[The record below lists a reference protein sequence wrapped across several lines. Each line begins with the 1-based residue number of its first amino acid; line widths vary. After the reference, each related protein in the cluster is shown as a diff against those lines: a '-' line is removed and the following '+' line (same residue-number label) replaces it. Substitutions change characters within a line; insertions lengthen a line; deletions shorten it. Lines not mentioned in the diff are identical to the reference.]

1 MIYEDH
7 QNLESAYDKVI
18 LKEAEEISNMNVGQ
32 DSREAYPEKFD
43 NDDEVESAL
52 DMYTNALTEFRSI
65 LKIEEDKDIILTGYR
80 SGQIY
85 LSEISNLIPMWDE
98 NILRYSL

>member
-65 LKIEEDKDIILTGYR
+65 LKIEEDKDIIFDTFRDILDKVTTAYFVE
-80 SGQIY
+80 GQKRGK
-85 LSEISNLIPMWDE
+85 EI
-98 NILRYSL
+98 